1 MTFEHQEQTRRSLGA
16 GAGVTGA
23 TVVEEAAGT
32 AEDTGAEAVA
42 AA

>member
-1 MTFEHQEQTRRSLGA
+1 VG
-16 GAGVTGA
+16 GGVTGA
-23 TVVEEAAGT
+23 TAVEEAGTVVAGAG